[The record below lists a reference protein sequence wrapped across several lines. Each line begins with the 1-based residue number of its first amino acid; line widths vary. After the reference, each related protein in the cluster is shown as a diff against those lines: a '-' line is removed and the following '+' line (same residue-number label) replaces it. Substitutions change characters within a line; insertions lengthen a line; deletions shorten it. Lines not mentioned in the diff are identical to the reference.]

1 VRPRDKAEV
10 KLLLFHKAQDLSP
23 QAQRGDLNKIAIRR
37 RHRDELDSSRA
48 TLAITFAQYKFPTRD
63 AASSARVIRAVA
75 LFRAIPRYWF

>member
-1 VRPRDKAEV
+1 MKSA
-10 KLLLFHKAQDLSP
+10 LLLFHRAQDLSP
-23 QAQRGDLNKIAIRR
+23 PKRSGRGRRDLSKIAIRR

-48 TLAITFAQYKFPTRD
+48 TLAVTFAQYKFPTRD